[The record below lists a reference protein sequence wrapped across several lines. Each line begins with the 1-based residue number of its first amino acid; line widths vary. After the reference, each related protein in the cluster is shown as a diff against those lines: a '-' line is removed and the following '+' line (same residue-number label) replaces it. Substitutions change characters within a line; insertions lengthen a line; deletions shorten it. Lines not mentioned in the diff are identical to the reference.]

1 VIRRALAILAV
12 VTMWLPAMALSAHEV
27 IVDQVIDMVV
37 APHGDRLL
45 VHLHLPLTVLG
56 DANLPRLAGGLLD
69 PAIGAGRLRAVAM
82 DVARNL
88 DLQQTDVGLPEPEAT
103 ARVGADRASVDVEL
117 QYGVTADSS
126 GFSARLNTLRSTV
139 GPVRTDVRYRLTSGA
154 EQDLRVTGPAVRVT
168 FDPGAREVLQQFA
181 ARALRALLDG
191 GDQLLFLL
199 CVLLPLRRARP
210 AAAIFTTAALGQTLA
225 IGVSLVQP
233 GFTADSLTA
242 LAMIAAS
249 AVVVAALQ
257 NVVQASLRWV
267 LLLALGFGLLNG
279 FAFGST
285 LSASAPFAG
294 SHQWLAVALFT
305 LVVLVG
311 ELWLGALAW
320 ATRSWLDQ
328 QGVPERILS
337 MLASAVIAHSAIH
350 RVADRGHL
358 LAQAGSFSADRAL
371 LWLTLGWAC
380 VMLLV
385 ALAKVLSERGA
396 GSGAALHAAKVPWSS

>member
-1 VIRRALAILAV
+1 
-12 VTMWLPAMALSAHEV
+12 MSLPAVALSAHEV

-37 APHGDRLL
+37 EPHGDRLL
-45 VHLHLPLTVLG
+45 VHLHLPATVLG

-69 PAIGAGRLRAVAM
+69 PAIGADRLQAVAM

-88 DLQQTDVGLPEPEAT
+88 DLQQTDIGLPEPAAT
-103 ARVGADRASVDVEL
+103 ARIGADRASVDVDL
-117 QYGVTADSS
+117 QYGVTADMS

-154 EQDLRVTGPAVRVT
+154 EQDLGVTGPAARVA
-168 FDPGAREVLQQFA
+168 FDPGAREVVQQFA

-191 GDQLLFLL
+191 GDQLLLLL
-199 CVLLPLRRARP
+199 CVLLPIRRARS
-210 AAAIFTTAALGQTLA
+210 AASLFAAAALGQTLA
-225 IGVSLVQP
+225 IGVSLLQP

-249 AVVVAALQ
+249 VVVVAALQ

-267 LLLALGFGLLNG
+267 LLLALAFGLLNG

-285 LSASAPFAG
+285 LSASTPFAG
-294 SHQWLAVALFT
+294 SHQWIAGALFT
-305 LVVLVG
+305 FVVLVG

-320 ATRSWLDQ
+320 ATRGWLDQ
-328 QGVPERILS
+328 QGVPERIVS
-337 MLASAVIAHSAIH
+337 ILASAIIAHSAIH
-350 RVADRGHL
+350 RVADRGQL
-358 LAQAGSFSADRAL
+358 LAQAGSFGADRAL

-385 ALAKVLSERGA
+385 ALAKVLSGRGL
-396 GSGAALHAAKVPWSS
+396 GSAAALHTARVPSSS